1 LTYSI
6 QNLQLKD
13 KNHNQTNLDYKS
25 KSNNTHEKNFSDQNC
40 KIKNNLIESNS
51 FDKIENNNSDEIES
65 NNSDK
70 NENNISDKIENI
82 ISDNI
87 KRDNY

>member
-1 LTYSI
+1 MTYSI
-6 QNLQLKD
+6 QNLQFKD
-13 KNHNQTNLDYKS
+13 KNHNQTIFNSKS

-51 FDKIENNNSDEIES
+51 FDKIESNNSDEIES
-65 NNSDK
+65 NISDK
-70 NENNISDKIENI
+70 IENNIYDKIENI